1 MSLVLFILL
10 PCHIIDAYYT
20 HASNRKASGDTMYK
34 HVQLNS
40 IMSNSPA
47 ASISDVNQ
55 RVVVIGT
62 ACTYVHMQAST
73 SFYIVTATPAI

>member
-1 MSLVLFILL
+1 
-10 PCHIIDAYYT
+10 
-20 HASNRKASGDTMYK
+20 MYK

-47 ASISDVNQ
+47 ASISNVNQ

-62 ACTYVHMQAST
+62 ACTYVHTYAGINL
-73 SFYIVTATPAI
+73 FLAII

>member
-1 MSLVLFILL
+1 
-10 PCHIIDAYYT
+10 
-20 HASNRKASGDTMYK
+20 MYK

-47 ASISDVNQ
+47 ASISNVNQ

-62 ACTYVHMQAST
+62 ACTYVHMQASI
-73 SFYIVTATPAI
+73 SLYIVTATPAII